1 MVHFLSLGKLL
12 AYDRMI
18 KAAIMR
24 HGFIYIS
31 SIGTANG
38 PIRRTTTGT
47 SALRNDLRV
56 LDIEL
61 KKRHISDVMSDHSL
75 SS

>member
-1 MVHFLSLGKLL
+1 MVHSLSLGKLL
-12 AYDRMI
+12 ASDRMI

-24 HGFIYIS
+24 HGFMYIS
-31 SIGTANG
+31 SIGTTNG
-38 PIRRTTTGT
+38 PIKRLPRGT

-56 LDIEL
+56 LDMEL
-61 KKRHISDVMSDHSL
+61 KKRHISEVMSDHSL

>member
-1 MVHFLSLGKLL
+1 
-12 AYDRMI
+12 MI

-24 HGFIYIS
+24 RGLICILL
-31 SIGTANG
+31 IGTTNG
-38 PIRRTTTGT
+38 PIKRTTTGT

-56 LDIEL
+56 LDMEL
-61 KKRHISDVMSDHSL
+61 KKERHISEVMSDHSL